1 MRRVEIE
8 ANDVLDLVDELL
20 VVGQLEGLHQMRLE
34 AVRCPDALHAGV
46 AETQRVLPREQS
58 CVS

>member
-1 MRRVEIE
+1 
-8 ANDVLDLVDELL
+8 
-20 VVGQLEGLHQMRLE
+20 MRLE

-46 AETQRVLPREQS
+46 AETQRVPPREQS